1 MILEIADIRITS
13 GRQAEFEKA
22 VQVGLTTVFP
32 KAKGFRGHQVRHS
45 IETPERYVLLLAWDT
60 LEDHTVT
67 FRGSPLF
74 GEWRGIVSEFFA
86 QAPFVE
92 HFELVGG
99 SEAFPGR

>member
-1 MILEIADIRITS
+1 MILEIADIRITP

-22 VQVGLTTVFP
+22 VQIGLTTVFP

-45 IETPERYVLLLAWDT
+45 IETPERYVLLLGWDY
-60 LEDHTVT
+60 LEDHTVA

-74 GEWRGIVSEFFA
+74 TEWRNLVAEFFA
-86 QAPFVE
+86 VAPAVE

-99 SEAFPGR
+99 SISDLS